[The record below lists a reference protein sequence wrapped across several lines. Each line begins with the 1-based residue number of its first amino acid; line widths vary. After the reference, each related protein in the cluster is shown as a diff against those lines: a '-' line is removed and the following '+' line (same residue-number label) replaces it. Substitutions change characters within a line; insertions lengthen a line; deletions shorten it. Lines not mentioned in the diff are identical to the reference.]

1 MNDKFTELT
10 LLNECTQC
18 LSACGQCK
26 FDVGTET
33 HDVCHIHTTHTLIR
47 VRIHARAI
55 DPFLLANSGQKALR
69 STKEGRFIVLN
80 RYGSMAQER
89 RALCIPA
96 DNADL

>member
-1 MNDKFTELT
+1 MELI
-10 LLNECTQC
+10 LLNECTEC

-26 FDVGTET
+26 FDVDTDT
-33 HDVCHIHTTHTLIR
+33 HTHTHIHTTQTLIR

-55 DPFLLANSGQKALR
+55 DPFLLANSGQKALS

-80 RYGSMAQER
+80 QYGSVAQER